1 MVNLCPKEGN
11 DPGDGKACVANH
23 CLTNAVC
30 ARACIRAD
38 ASAGAGA
45 GAGVGRGREGPGG
58 REGGLKNSGGWMLM
72 LRVKPC
78 QHEVAADYSREE
90 KIIEST
96 AILKSTS

>member
-1 MVNLCPKEGN
+1 MQ
-11 DPGDGKACVANH
+11 CVR
-23 CLTNAVC
+23 V
-30 ARACIRAD
+30 RAYVRMLVLVRVRVLVW
-38 ASAGAGA
+38 GG
-45 GAGVGRGREGPGG
+45 GGREGG

>member
-1 MVNLCPKEGN
+1 MQ
-11 DPGDGKACVANH
+11 CVR
-23 CLTNAVC
+23 V
-30 ARACIRAD
+30 RAYVRMLVLVRVRVLVW
-38 ASAGAGA
+38 GG
-45 GAGVGRGREGPGG
+45 GGREGPGG

>member
-1 MVNLCPKEGN
+1 MCVR
-11 DPGDGKACVANH
+11 ACV
-23 CLTNAVC
+23 
-30 ARACIRAD
+30 RAD

-45 GAGVGRGREGPGG
+45 GAGVGGG

-78 QHEVAADYSREE
+78 QHEVAADYSRGE

-96 AILKSTS
+96 AMLKSTS